1 MRKVEH
7 KSTCALV
14 FMRAFDM
21 TNKLAS
27 GKINYRFLLSGI
39 FALAL
44 FLLLQRYVAAVY
56 PYLIS
61 PLLQYSF
68 PALCAFL
75 AMIVVT
81 PAAMFFAKKFS
92 ILDKLP
98 EPEDMAHP
106 VPLLGGSAIFIS
118 FVLVMFLS
126 YPWPSQ
132 TVSILAGGSIIFLLG
147 TIDDIRPLSSTV
159 RLFGQLAASF
169 IVMSSGLVISFLPD
183 MPGGFALEILITL
196 LWIIGIIN
204 AANFVDG
211 IDGLAAGFAAIASV
225 FFFLITLHLGQYH
238 VSLLASILVGCG
250 AGFLVFN
257 FKPAKIYLGDGGS
270 TFLGFL
276 LACFAVYGEWSG
288 RGPVIALG
296 IPALVL
302 GVLIFDMIY
311 ITISRIQNGRV
322 RNFREWLDYRG
333 KDHFHHRLM
342 LIGFK
347 EEEAVI
353 FIYVTSIILGL
364 SALVLENVR
373 VSYPVILL
381 MVQAAL
387 IFFVVIML
395 MRVGRENIQ
404 ERQRTS

>member
-1 MRKVEH
+1 M
-7 KSTCALV
+7 
-14 FMRAFDM
+14 FDM
-21 TNKLAS
+21 THRTPS
-27 GKINYRFLLSGI
+27 GKINYRYLFSGI

-44 FLLLQRYVAAVY
+44 FFLLQRYIAAVY

-61 PLLQYSF
+61 PLLQHFF
-68 PALCAFL
+68 PALWAFL
-75 AMIVVT
+75 VMMVVT
-81 PAAMFFAKKFS
+81 PVAMFLARKFS
-92 ILDKLP
+92 ILDKWP
-98 EPEDMAHP
+98 EPEDRAQP

-118 FVLVMFLS
+118 FVLIMFLH
-126 YPWPSQ
+126 YPWPPR
-132 TVSILAGGSIIFLLG
+132 TASILIGGGIIFVLG
-147 TIDDIRPLSSTV
+147 TVDDIRPLSSTV
-159 RLFGQLAASF
+159 RLIGQVAASF
-169 IVMSSGLVISFLPD
+169 IVMSSGLVVSFLPD
-183 MPGGFALEILITL
+183 MPGGFVLEILITL
-196 LWIIGIIN
+196 FWIIGIIN

-211 IDGLAAGFAAIASV
+211 VDGLAAGFAAIASV

-238 VSLLASILVGCG
+238 VSLLASVLIGCG

-276 LACFAVYGEWSG
+276 LASFAVYGEWSG

-347 EEEAVI
+347 EEETVV
-353 FIYVTSIILGL
+353 FIYLISIILGL

-381 MVQAAL
+381 MMQAAL

-395 MRVGRENIQ
+395 MRVGRENVQ
-404 ERQRTS
+404 ERQRKL